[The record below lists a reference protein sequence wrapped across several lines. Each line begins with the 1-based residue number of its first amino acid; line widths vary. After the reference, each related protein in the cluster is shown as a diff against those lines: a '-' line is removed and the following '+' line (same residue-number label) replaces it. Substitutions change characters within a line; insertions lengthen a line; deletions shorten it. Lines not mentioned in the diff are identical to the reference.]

1 MRVARL
7 HEACQEGGQERRGGN
22 TRDRRSVRELDSAG
36 EAEQPGLR
44 KALHLLDQRATAT
57 DEQLVREWATRTLS
71 RAGVNPA
78 QDHVRAVKVLRET
91 IPGLGLR
98 AGNDLVKSVLP

>member
-1 MRVARL
+1 MSK
-7 HEACQEGGQERRGGN
+7 HEPHILIL
-22 TRDRRSVRELDSAG
+22 RDLESLRDEIVRELDSAG
-36 EAEQPGLR
+36 EADQPGLR
-44 KALHLLDQRATAT
+44 KALHLFDQRATAT
-57 DEQLVREWATRTLS
+57 DEQLVQEWVTRTLS

>member
-1 MRVARL
+1 MSKHEL
-7 HEACQEGGQERRGGN
+7 HVLIL
-22 TRDRRSVRELDSAG
+22 RDLESLRDEIVREMESAD

-44 KALHLLDQRATAT
+44 KALHLLGQRAAAT
-57 DEQLVREWATRTLS
+57 DEQLVQDWVTRTLS
-71 RAGVNPA
+71 RAGVDPA

>member
-1 MRVARL
+1 MSK
-7 HEACQEGGQERRGGN
+7 HEPHILIL
-22 TRDRRSVRELDSAG
+22 RDLESLRDEIVREMESAD

-44 KALHLLDQRATAT
+44 KALHLLGQRAAAT
-57 DEQLVREWATRTLS
+57 DEQLVQDWVIRTLS
-71 RAGVNPA
+71 RAGADPA

>member
-1 MRVARL
+1 M
-7 HEACQEGGQERRGGN
+7 GPPN
-22 TRDRRSVRELDSAG
+22 
-36 EAEQPGLR
+36 
-44 KALHLLDQRATAT
+44 
-57 DEQLVREWATRTLS
+57 LS

-98 AGNDLVKSVLP
+98 AGNDLVKFVLP